1 MISAEM
7 LHYGA
12 AGLALCISA
21 VGCGIGL
28 GIAGQGMVESS
39 LRQPMATAPIFS
51 TMVIGLA
58 ILESGAIITLVA
70 TLMVLFGKPVDL
82 TDAQALAAAGGVLAV
97 GVVSMTASIASGFIA
112 RATAQAIARVP
123 IFAGKFST
131 FMVITQSLIEA
142 PIIFALIVNLMVR
155 THITPTMSWE
165 LAVTLFAASCCIM
178 IGCIG
183 PSVGQSIF
191 AHAAVTAVGENYKAY
206 SKFFTFSLVNYAF
219 IETAVIFCLIISL
232 CTIFILPGAAA
243 TGLTALRACVAA
255 TTISLGS
262 LGGAIA
268 LGLMGKKSCEGM
280 ALDVAGYA
288 SIARLTLISGVFI
301 ESTIIYAFLIALLLI
316 SG

>member
-1 MISAEM
+1 MISADM
-7 LHYGA
+7 LHYGG

-21 VGCGIGL
+21 IGCGIGL

-39 LRQPMATAPIFS
+39 LRQPTAAAPIFS

-70 TLMVLFGKPVDL
+70 TLMVLFGKPIDI
-82 TDAQALAAAGGVLAV
+82 TDAQAFAAAGGVLAV

-123 IFAGKFST
+123 VFANKIST

-165 LAVTLFAASCCIM
+165 LAITLFAASCCIM

-183 PSVGQSIF
+183 PSIGQSIF

-206 SKFFTFSLVNYAF
+206 NKFFTFSLVNYAF
-219 IETAVIFCLIISL
+219 IETAVIFSLIVAL

-243 TGLTALRACVAA
+243 TGLSALKACTAAA
-255 TTISLGS
+255 TISLGS
-262 LGGAIA
+262 FGGAIA
-268 LGLMGKKSCEGM
+268 LGLVGKKSCEGM

-288 SIARLTLISGVFI
+288 AIARLTLISGVFI